1 MSEFAKSFQAAI
13 KKRGPEHCFQV
24 RMSSQD
30 IMLVRVISVEGDV
43 ALVKRQGPNGA
54 EILLNLNLVEYMQDM
69 SDSETHKFID

>member
-1 MSEFAKSFQAAI
+1 MSEFGKSFQAAV
-13 KKRGPEHCFQV
+13 KKRGDKHCFQV

-30 IMLVRVISVEGDV
+30 IMLVRVIRIEGDV